1 MLYSNATEIAPCIK
15 LYEDVYPESNLLIDR
30 IEKTMRTTD
39 LDWYAAT
46 VNGPKGPKVDVKV
59 RDVRM
64 LNIPIFYAAPDQGDA
79 PLAHI
84 YYEIYNEATPHIL
97 PVIEEYKKEYKVD
110 APTPT
115 GLQILKYGPDQHF
128 VEHVDDSPQRPRRLS
143 YVYYFNDNYGGG
155 EISFTNF
162 NITLKPMSKQL
173 IVFPSNYAY
182 RHTVLPV
189 TSGIRYAM
197 VQWWA

>member
-84 YYEIYNEATPHIL
+84 YYEIYQCDWSSRRVLFRSLHYISRS
-97 PVIEEYKKEYKVD
+97 
-110 APTPT
+110 
-115 GLQILKYGPDQHF
+115 KYELMGHRLDQEQHK
-128 VEHVDDSPQRPRRLS
+128 R
-143 YVYYFNDNYGGG
+143 
-155 EISFTNF
+155 
-162 NITLKPMSKQL
+162 
-173 IVFPSNYAY
+173 
-182 RHTVLPV
+182 
-189 TSGIRYAM
+189 
-197 VQWWA
+197 